1 MCFFCK
7 SRFENMIDS
16 FLLAPSS
23 PPLFS
28 LDRLQKNRTLFAD
41 RLKKPYKSAGK
52 KFMNNPACFLALPAR
67 FCDAVVAVLGS
78 YHIC

>member
-52 KFMNNPACFLALPAR
+52 IYGHVVCFLALPAR
-67 FCDAVVAVLGS
+67 FCGAIVAVLGS